1 MLLGA
6 VFLAQGMG
14 CSVSQ
19 RQTAATDPFIELMY
33 SGTAAE
39 NSAPQQAAA
48 DDPFIALMYSGM
60 SAGSQESGGDFDD
73 DYDDYQMVP
82 DPLKYWNLV
91 WFYFND
97 GLYRA
102 FFRPVGIAYNYVVP
116 EPARKGVDNVFYNI
130 KFPIRFVNNLLQ
142 GKFLAAGVEFSRFF
156 GNTLFGGL
164 GLMDITEHKKA
175 AAPTPPEDFGQTLG
189 SWGMGEGFYLVWPV
203 FGPSTARDTLGMG
216 VDYFLDPVNYID
228 PLWFIGYETD
238 WWIPVVIDGTEG
250 ITSTA
255 GKIEAIDML
264 YKSAVDPYAAF
275 RNAYIQRRAQQ
286 VAE

>member
-6 VFLAQGMG
+6 VFLTQGMG
-14 CSVSQ
+14 CAVSQ
-19 RQTAATDPFIELMY
+19 RQAAATDPFIELMY
-33 SGTAAE
+33 SGTATV
-39 NSAPQQAAA
+39 NSAPQQAAT

-60 SAGSQESGGDFDD
+60 SAGSQEAAGDFDD
-73 DYDDYQMVP
+73 EYDDYQMVP

-142 GKFLAAGVEFSRFF
+142 GKLLAAGVEFSRFF

-203 FGPSTARDTLGMG
+203 LGPSSARDTLGLG

-228 PLWFIGYETD
+228 PLWFVGYETD

-264 YKSAVDPYAAF
+264 YKSAVDPYAAL
-275 RNAYIQRRAQQ
+275 RNAYIQRRAKQ

>member
-1 MLLGA
+1 MA
-6 VFLAQGMG
+6 VFCAHGMG
-14 CSVSQ
+14 CSLPQ
-19 RQTAATDPFIELMY
+19 RQAAATDPFITLMY
-33 SGTAAE
+33 SGKGAE
-39 NSAPQQAAA
+39 GSAPLQIAAG
-48 DDPFIALMYSGM
+48 DPFIERMYSGM
-60 SAGSQESGGDFDD
+60 SAGAQDSGAQDAFED
-73 DYDDYQMVP
+73 DYDDNYQMVP

-130 KFPIRFVNNLLQ
+130 KFPIRFFNNLLQ

-164 GLMDITEHKKA
+164 GLVDITEHKKA

-203 FGPSTARDTLGMG
+203 LGPSTARDSIGLG
-216 VDYFLDPVNYID
+216 VDYFLNPVSYID
-228 PLWFIGYETD
+228 PWFLCYETE
-238 WWIPVVIDGTEG
+238 WWIPTIVTGTEAV
-250 ITSTA
+250 TSMA

-264 YKSAVDPYAAF
+264 HESAVDPYAAF